1 MRFQG
6 ENSTLSFGLH
16 FGKEQVSL
24 SGTLWP
30 RRPPPREPRPQPLR
44 LHFSTLFT
52 EPELL
57 AIQRWLTADHPS
69 EPLSLSGNVRQ
80 LSRVTGPEADTVY
93 LDLEFRF
100 NQVPDW
106 WDWPISFPLSAR
118 LEIRSTEYA
127 CLTKSLSRDQWSA
140 DLTW

>member
-6 ENSTLSFGLH
+6 ENSSLSFG
-16 FGKEQVSL
+16 FQFDKDQVSL

-30 RRPPPREPRPQPLR
+30 RRPSSREPRPQPLR
-44 LHFSTLFT
+44 LRFSTLFT

-57 AIQRWLTADHPS
+57 AIQRWLTAGHSS
-69 EPLSLSGNVRQ
+69 EPLPLSGDVRQ
-80 LSRVTGPEADTVY
+80 LSRTTGPNADFIY

-100 NQVPDW
+100 DQVPDW
-106 WDWPISFPLSAR
+106 WDWPISFPLRAR
-118 LEIRSTEYA
+118 LEIGPNEFVY
-127 CLTKSLSRDQWSA
+127 LTKSLSRERWSA